1 MNLSELTVFIPLLAA
16 FAYLVLLLAAFVRRE
31 KQTGWL
37 ALFFVCSIFWEMV
50 LFLDP
55 VEPYFN
61 LPAKALL
68 LCTIVLGVTTAVYQQ
83 NKQSKRWLL
92 GGAAIF
98 LVLIAADLYFFL
110 FNPIADSN
118 STAAQSK
125 TIMTMSHL
133 VTWAL
138 LSGIMLFY
146 TWHNYRLANSPW
158 RANRLFLWGICLLTI
173 FSGEALLQSEIIW
186 LQTSGQLLRLL
197 GAWGC
202 LYAITVRNL
211 MDMRIRL
218 RRIFAFGLTIIIA
231 SIPVIIAIL
240 LVVLFLSSFSI
251 GSTIIFTAVIIPI
264 SLMIFIPFRQWVSNL
279 INRYLFGRRVDTNQV
294 VGYYNELIASTLE
307 IDQLARV
314 IIGTLSDL
322 WLIERGALLLARQDD
337 ELIRLEPIP
346 GRGQVPR
353 IVHYL
358 HEEGPIAKFFQ
369 EKRRPLLRYELE
381 MDLQDDLAPETIDWL
396 KLLDMEAYAPINN
409 GQQLAGVIAI
419 GSKQSGQ
426 IFQQDD
432 LAMLQLLASQ
442 TAVILQNARL
452 YSALE
457 SRSQNI
463 RDLNRNLLNQNERL
477 ETMDKVKT
485 DFITVASHELRT
497 PLTQVKGYN
506 DLLAA
511 LNGDG
516 SLNPEQ
522 TREISGYID
531 RAADQME
538 RVISAMLDASQ
549 LETESIVLSLKAV
562 SLDELIHD
570 TVANF
575 RGALRERQIQIHMQG
590 LEKIPQLLVD
600 IQRMEQV
607 FNNVLGNAIKY
618 TPDRGQI
625 TISAQVVP
633 VTDAISPQVELVVAD
648 SGIGI
653 DPQYHELVF
662 EKFFQIGKPFLHSTS
677 STKFKGGGTGLG
689 LHIARG
695 VVEAHNGRIWV
706 ESPGTDEE
714 RLPGSEIHMLI
725 PIVKED
731 LESEAIEQEFAE

>member
-1 MNLSELTVFIPLLAA
+1 MNFSELVAFIPLLAA
-16 FAYLVLLLAAFVRRE
+16 FAYLIFLLAAFVRRE

-37 ALFFVCSIFWEMV
+37 ALFFTCSILWEV
-50 LFLDP
+50 TLFLTP
-55 VEPYFN
+55 AKPIIYNFN
-61 LPAKALL
+61 LPAKTLL
-68 LCTIVLGVTTAVYQQ
+68 LCTVVLGITTAVYQQ
-83 NKQSKRWLL
+83 NKHTKRWVW
-92 GGAAIF
+92 GG
-98 LVLIAADLYFFL
+98 
-110 FNPIADSN
+110 
-118 STAAQSK
+118 TAALLFIIAVDSYFLLLAPSADASAAANQFD
-125 TIMTMSHL
+125 TVMTL
-133 VTWAL
+133 TQLTVWAL
-138 LSGIMLFY
+138 LSGFMLFS
-146 TWHNYRLANSPW
+146 TWHNYRYANSPW
-158 RANRLFLWGICLLTI
+158 RANRLFLWGICLLAI
-173 FSGEALLQSEIIW
+173 FTGEALLQSEIVW
-186 LQTSGQLLRLL
+186 LQLSGQLLRLL

-202 LYAITVRNL
+202 LYALTVRNL
-211 MDMRIRL
+211 MDMRIRM
-218 RRIFAFGLTIIIA
+218 RRLLAFVLTIIIA
-231 SIPVIIAIL
+231 AIPVIIAIV
-240 LVVLFLSSFSI
+240 LVILFLSYFST
-251 GSTIIFTAVIIPI
+251 GMTIIFTAVIIPI
-264 SLMIFIPFRQWVSNL
+264 SLMIFIPFRQWISNL
-279 INRYLFGRRVDTNQV
+279 INRYLFGRRIDTNQV

-322 WLIERGALLLARQDD
+322 WQIERGALLLARQDN

-353 IVHYL
+353 IVHFL
-358 HEEGPIAKFFQ
+358 HEEGSIAKFFH

-381 MDLQDDLAPETIDWL
+381 MDLQEELAPETVEWL
-396 KLLDMEAYAPINN
+396 ELLDMEAYAPINN
-409 GQQLAGVIAI
+409 GQHLAGVIAI
-419 GSKQSGQ
+419 GSKPSGQ

-432 LAMLQLLASQ
+432 LTLLQLLARQ
-442 TAVILQNARL
+442 TAVVLQNARL

-531 RAADQME
+531 RAAAQME

-549 LETESIVLSLKAV
+549 LETESIILNLKAV
-562 SLDELIHD
+562 SLGPLIQAA
-570 TVANF
+570 TANF
-575 RGALRERQIQIHMQG
+575 QGALRERQIRVQMLG
-590 LEKIPQLLVD
+590 LEEIPQLYVD
-600 IQRMEQV
+600 AQRIEQV

-625 TISAQVVP
+625 SVSAQVVP
-633 VTDAISPQVELVVAD
+633 TIDKTAPQVELVVRD

-662 EKFFQIGKPFLHSTS
+662 EKFFQIGEPSLHSTS

-714 RLPGSEIHMLI
+714 RLPGCEIHILL
-725 PIVKED
+725 PVFEEN
-731 LESEAIEQEFAE
+731 LEPASVA